1 MFRFSL
7 SHALLPTGLAV
18 LSLLS
23 VSACTRANQTV
34 SHRGLSSDGYG
45 FVQDGPVLAP
55 PEHLMQHQA
64 PAVPTD
70 R

>member
-1 MFRFSL
+1 MFRFPL
-7 SHALLPTGLAV
+7 SYAFLPTGLAI

-23 VSACTRANQTV
+23 VSACTKPAPDI

-45 FVQDGPVLAP
+45 FVQNGPVLAP
-55 PEHLMQHQA
+55 PEHLMQHQTSTA
-64 PAVPTD
+64 STG

>member
-1 MFRFSL
+1 MPTFCHPRFF
-7 SHALLPTGLAV
+7 LLTGLV

-23 VSACTRANQTV
+23 MGGCNRPNQAIG
-34 SHRGLSSDGYG
+34 HRGLSSDGYG

-55 PEHLMQHQA
+55 PAHLMQHQE
-64 PAVPTD
+64 PAATG